1 MRPPAAAGQGGGVID
16 ARAIALPRPRPRTRA
31 VRLTAFV
38 GVEVLMW
45 VAFYGAYLAIRGVA
59 IGAEPTAMSNAHGLI
74 DVERALGIFQEARIQ
89 DWLSPVVDGL
99 SLYYMLGFGPL
110 VGVALIWLAAADR
123 VTYRWLRTALL
134 VSVGI
139 ASVIHVLLPMA
150 PPRLVE
156 GLGIADTVG
165 LSGGHDEGSFAGV
178 SFNPYA
184 AMPSMHVGWSLLI
197 GVAGFRA
204 ARSQPLRWFF
214 AAHPVVMTLTVVA
227 TGNHYLLDAAAG
239 ATVVGAAL
247 LLIQAA
253 RRTGRLVPVGRE

>member
-1 MRPPAAAGQGGGVID
+1 MRHPGGPGQGGAVID
-16 ARAIALPRPRPRTRA
+16 ARAIALPRPGTRA
-31 VRLTAFV
+31 LRLTAFV
-38 GVEVLMW
+38 GAELLMW
-45 VAFYGAYLAIRGVA
+45 VAFYGAYLAIRGFA

-89 DWLSPVVDGL
+89 DWFSPVVDLL

-110 VGVALIWLAAADR
+110 VGVVLIWLAAADR
-123 VTYRWLRTALL
+123 VTYKWLRTALF
-134 VSVGI
+134 VSVAI
-139 ASVIHVLLPMA
+139 AGVIHVLLPMA

-165 LSGGHDEGSFAGV
+165 LSGGHDEGSFMGI

-204 ARSQPLRWFF
+204 ARSWPLRAFF
-214 AAHPVVMTLTVVA
+214 AAHPAVMTLTVVA

-247 LLIQAA
+247 LIITAV
-253 RRTGRLVPVGRE
+253 RRTGRRIPGRT

>member
-1 MRPPAAAGQGGGVID
+1 VA
-16 ARAIALPRPRPRTRA
+16 
-31 VRLTAFV
+31 AFV
-38 GVEVLMW
+38 GVELLMW

-59 IGAEPTAMSNAHGLI
+59 IGAEPTAMANAHGLI

-89 DWLSPVVDGL
+89 DWFSPVVDGL

-110 VGVALIWLAAADR
+110 VGVVLIWLAAADR

-165 LSGGHDEGSFAGV
+165 LSHGPDGGHDEGSFMGI

-204 ARSQPLRWFF
+204 ARSPILRAFF
-214 AAHPVVMTLTVVA
+214 AAHPAVMTLTVVA
-227 TGNHYLLDAAAG
+227 TGNHYLLDAVAG

-247 LLIQAA
+247 VLIQAA
-253 RRTGRLVPVGRE
+253 RRTGRLVPVGRNSPC